1 MSTATVEAT
10 ETALVR
16 HYKTPKNGWVVKGPA
31 SLVVEGPVA
40 VTEND
45 GTTSVVLVH
54 SVGREFLVDG
64 VPHRYGYRGARP
76 ESSPAPARA
85 AVVPPAPGLGD
96 VEFMPDD
103 FSEAGDYVPEAGIED
118 YDAWG

>member
-1 MSTATVEAT
+1 MSPATVEAT

-16 HYKTPKNGWVVKGPA
+16 HYKTPKNGWVVKGTA
-31 SLVVEGPVA
+31 SLVVEGPVT
-40 VTEND
+40 VTKKD

-64 VPHRYGYRGARP
+64 VPHRYGYHGARP
-76 ESSPAPARA
+76 EHSAVPAQA

-96 VEFMPDD
+96 AEFMPDD
-103 FSEAGDYVPEAGIED
+103 FSEAGDYVPETGIED
-118 YDAWG
+118 YGAWG